1 MHINYWQTFRKD
13 GLGRAGLG
21 LLALVVGLALFAPLL
36 AAHEPAEY
44 AGPPLAPPSREHW
57 LGTNDV
63 GQDVWSRLLYGA
75 RTSLVVGGGVAALA
89 GALSLVI
96 GSSTAL
102 LGGLYD
108 RCWMRAVD
116 AMLVIPPVIMV
127 ILVATYLRPNL
138 GLLVV
143 LLSILIWPGGARIIR
158 AQTLSLQARMPV
170 VAARAYGAGR
180 WHLLTRH
187 ILPDL
192 GPILVAV
199 MIQDARRAVFMEA
212 GLSFL
217 GVADPSLLSWGKMMQ
232 RAMAFTYLDTWKW
245 WLAPTGLALS
255 VTVMGLSFVGSAL
268 EAVLDPRL
276 RAARPKDGKAKT

>member
-1 MHINYWQTFRKD
+1 MHINYWQTFRQD

-89 GALSLVI
+89 GAFSLII

-116 AMLVIPPVIMV
+116 VMLVIPPVIVVM
-127 ILVATYLRPNL
+127 LAAAYLRPNL

-245 WLAPTGLALS
+245 WLVPTGLALS